1 MVELWDTCVD
11 VCVDVGVGA
20 CVDADECLL
29 SYKVEDLSMKTLIS
43 PVTTKIVCSI
53 LHVISLDL
61 LRSWNLW
68 VNSIVLPLLLG
79 LMRGQVAGGM
89 QTYCGTTLDCGWVVG
104 SSRNDYRVQEIMKP
118 VVQINVQVYYFL
130 AKVLEM
136 SCYGVPSP

>member
-1 MVELWDTCVD
+1 MVELWDTYVD

-20 CVDADECLL
+20 CADADECLL
-29 SYKVEDLSMKTLIS
+29 SYTEEDQPKMKLVS
-43 PVTTKIVCSI
+43 LVTTKIVCSV
-53 LHVISLDL
+53 LHVKSLDL
-61 LRSWNLW
+61 QRSWNLW
-68 VNSIVLPLLLG
+68 VNSIVLLLLLG

-104 SSRNDYRVQEIMKP
+104 GSRNDMMVQETMTP
-118 VVQINVQVYYFL
+118 VVQTNVQVYYFL